1 MSMLLL
7 LLSFIV
13 FTFLLVVWKSRFQS
27 SVGEM
32 SSSSTSLSLVR
43 ATSSTESTNS
53 NTDKNLS
60 VDRIP
65 RGILINSP
73 HTIAMQKRILINLR
87 IVEDKLAE
95 LEHFLIIQGLNCI
108 LANCKSTDRLREC
121 NESEGNH

>member
-32 SSSSTSLSLVR
+32 SSSSTSLALVR
-43 ATSSTESTNS
+43 ATSSTESTKS
-53 NTDKNLS
+53 NTDENLS
-60 VDRIP
+60 VDRIS

-95 LEHFLIIQGLNCI
+95 LEHFLIIQGLNCT
-108 LANCKSTDRLREC
+108 LANCKSADRLREC